1 MSEQFIIQLLTTL
14 GGLVGSLFAVVKPM
28 LSAAVSRLDKRF
40 DTLER
45 QYQEL
50 RKDLDGFKMEAIGN
64 YASRQQLEGME
75 GANRLSHT
83 QLHTRLDLMSEKVVR
98 IETVQAQ
105 CKGCQGKV

>member
-28 LSAAVSRLDKRF
+28 LGAAVARLDKRF

-64 YASRQQLEGME
+64 YASRQQLEGLE
-75 GANRLSHT
+75 GSNRLAHANMHGRVDTISE
-83 QLHTRLDLMSEKVVR
+83 RLVR
-98 IETVQAQ
+98 VETVQAQ